1 VKTKNIVKKNDK
13 EIEQSQ
19 ERKEIYKQLVKQS
32 HKIQNARRRKIYQ
45 EIQERKH
52 AKVSRD

>member
-32 HKIQNARRRKIYQ
+32 HSIQNAKRRAIYQ
-45 EIQERKH
+45 EMKH